1 MTEHVKV
8 VVTYVLR
15 TLIYPQQFASD
26 VLKTILND
34 GCQRSD
40 GKVCYGCQGK

>member
-1 MTEHVKV
+1 MTENVKV
-8 VVTYVLR
+8 IVTYVR

-34 GCQRSD
+34 GCQHSD
-40 GKVCYGCQGK
+40 WKVCYGCQGK